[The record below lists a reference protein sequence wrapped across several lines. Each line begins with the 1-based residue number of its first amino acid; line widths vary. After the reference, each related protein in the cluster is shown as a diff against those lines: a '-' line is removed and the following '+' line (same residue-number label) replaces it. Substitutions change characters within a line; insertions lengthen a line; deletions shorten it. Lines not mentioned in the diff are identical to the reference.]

1 MTLLGPMNVLSAVS
15 EQLQGPISAT
25 TLPACCQA
33 AGVRGTGACATWS
46 ANKTSHKRLAQASE
60 DQLLGVKLGRIFAAS
75 GFRIAD
81 LEVQSSDRSLVKSST
96 QPRTALSSCPATPME
111 RTPSTIKNAPFARIS
126 VSPVSPACTDSD
138 QQQDSGTLQTQD
150 DAVLDSRIVSGSP
163 QCHQSS
169 NCVISVPDKS
179 IDICRNNHARL
190 LSEQRFSGGVV
201 QKTTKNPRS
210 RSDVDGPHTA
220 EVPKKRRRLSWNQ
233 TTSPL
238 SEPSSTPWSIKLS
251 ASATAGRSETG
262 PDGWKQAR
270 LSQGALARRQIFLMG
285 MHRQRAEVQEA
296 DGQIVERMK
305 RGNNEMSRTEEFRAI
320 DADPQTDTVGMESL
334 GAPDV
339 GSSQISTETAGGIN
353 SSGGVKCGTR
363 QLRQCVNTNVS
374 ALHTEKP
381 SDRTPSQSRAVRDPA
396 AHLAA
401 ARAQITS
408 RPFMSS
414 TRPVPLS
421 GQSRSPLVIFRPGQ
435 PLANMQMTSWVIP
448 LPPFCSSTGTAT
460 PQSSL
465 ASTKEEIDSEEK
477 EEEEEDENELAFP
490 TFKYESRYFA
500 NDCEDDGMEIY
511 ADLAGLW
518 PQSGDGFPA
527 DMDAEYEEMG
537 TFGISTFG

>member
-1 MTLLGPMNVLSAVS
+1 MNVLSAVS

-111 RTPSTIKNAPFARIS
+111 RTPR
-126 VSPVSPACTDSD
+126 
-138 QQQDSGTLQTQD
+138 
-150 DAVLDSRIVSGSP
+150 
-163 QCHQSS
+163 
-169 NCVISVPDKS
+169 
-179 IDICRNNHARL
+179 
-190 LSEQRFSGGVV
+190 GVV

-320 DADPQTDTVGMESL
+320 DADPQTDAVGMESL

-414 TRPVPLS
+414 TRPVPVS

-465 ASTKEEIDSEEK
+465 ASTKEEIDSGEK
-477 EEEEEDENELAFP
+477 EEEEEEDENELAFP